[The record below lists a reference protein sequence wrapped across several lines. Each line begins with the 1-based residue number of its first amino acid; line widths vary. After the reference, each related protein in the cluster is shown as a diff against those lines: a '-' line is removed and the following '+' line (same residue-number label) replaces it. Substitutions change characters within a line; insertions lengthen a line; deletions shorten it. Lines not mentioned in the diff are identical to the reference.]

1 MIRRILLVVL
11 LLVSAALALPPLW
24 FALFPS
30 PAGELPAA
38 GRRVVLPSGVGVNV
52 VEQGSGPPVVLVHG
66 LPGSA
71 YDWRVLSEALA
82 VRGRRVSAYDRVGYG
97 RSDPRPDGAYT
108 LAQNAAELVALLEA
122 LGLQHATVVGWSY
135 GGGTAMLAAHRDP
148 TRIGRLVLVGSGGP
162 GIEATGPPPFV
173 AALARPVLRWLRRV
187 PPLASLLRASLS
199 RAAFSDQPQPDWWL
213 PDLAANF
220 ARPGT
225 SHSYASEMAD
235 LEGPVPDPSGLA
247 LPILIVQGEDDR
259 LVPVA
264 IARELHRLAPQ
275 SELQVVPGG
284 SHMLPVTHAAWLADA
299 IVGFEARTDSDG

>member
-1 MIRRILLVVL
+1 M
-11 LLVSAALALPPLW
+11 
-24 FALFPS
+24 
-30 PAGELPAA
+30 
-38 GRRVVLPSGVGVNV
+38 
-52 VEQGSGPPVVLVHG
+52 
-66 LPGSA
+66 
-71 YDWRVLSEALA
+71 LS
-82 VRGRRVSAYDRVGYG
+82 RGAQRGFRAIAYDRVGYG
-97 RSDPRPDGAYT
+97 RSDRRPAGAYT

-162 GIEATGPPPFV
+162 GIEATGPPAPSWPPSPARCCAGC
-173 AALARPVLRWLRRV
+173 AACRRSRPCCARRSAARRS
-187 PPLASLLRASLS
+187 AIS
-199 RAAFSDQPQPDWWL
+199 PQPDWWL

-259 LVPVA
+259 LVPPAVA
-264 IARELHRLAPQ
+264 EEIHRRAPHAELRR
-275 SELQVVPGG
+275 VPRAG
-284 SHMLPVTHAAWLADA
+284 HAIPITHAAWLADA
-299 IVGFEARTDSDG
+299 VAAFAGQAPR